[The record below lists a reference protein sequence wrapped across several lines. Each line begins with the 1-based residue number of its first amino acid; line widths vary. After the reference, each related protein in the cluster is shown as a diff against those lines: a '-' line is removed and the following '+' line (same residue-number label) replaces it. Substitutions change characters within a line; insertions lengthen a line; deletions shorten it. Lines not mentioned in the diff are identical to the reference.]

1 MNSIA
6 LNQLLDELDVAFTP
20 EGKPVVF
27 SIAFVKK
34 NGELVYFPK
43 ARKSGVNMDMK
54 KNAMRGI
61 QPTDRYGKPFGHP
74 TPVRIWNIVEFN
86 GKQVKL

>member
-6 LNQLLDELDVAFTP
+6 LRQTLDELDVAYTP

-27 SIAFVKK
+27 SMAFVKK
-34 NGELVYFPK
+34 NGELVYYPK

-61 QPTDRYGKPFGHP
+61 QQCDRNGKPFGHP
-74 TPVRIWNIVEFN
+74 TPVKIWSIVQFN
-86 GKQVKL
+86 GKTVKL